1 VGSSVVVIRS
11 QAAHPCA
18 SAPSRATSAA
28 GFASRLRLW
37 RRSRREP
44 PTFAVVRR
52 RSANIPGG
60 KRESGG
66 ALLRRIRFG
75 LLGHQWERSQK
86 FTRINC
92 VTATNQ
98 LAGSEP
104 ATFDRLIDSRFG
116 DPCGSCRT
124 AWCVHRLTSELRL
137 FSCSHALVKE
147 RLRYA
152 AEQRRE
158 VGLTH
163 RGAAEA
169 THHPGEARL
178 AKTFRIQPD
187 SFAIYRDRRISLAAS
202 AQSVESSG

>member
-1 VGSSVVVIRS
+1 
-11 QAAHPCA
+11 
-18 SAPSRATSAA
+18 
-28 GFASRLRLW
+28 
-37 RRSRREP
+37 
-44 PTFAVVRR
+44 
-52 RSANIPGG
+52 
-60 KRESGG
+60 
-66 ALLRRIRFG
+66 LLRRIR
-75 LLGHQWERSQK
+75 LLGQQWERSQQ
-86 FTRINC
+86 FAGINC

-98 LAGSEP
+98 LAGGEP
-104 ATFDRLIDSRFG
+104 ATFDRPIDSRFG
-116 DPCGSCRT
+116 DPCGRCRT

-158 VGLTH
+158 VRLTH

-187 SFAIYRDRRISLAAS
+187 SFAIYRDRRTSLAAS
-202 AQSVESSG
+202 AQSVEPSRVGHVVICLEALGQSIVGAPAHPFRFRRQLPSSGSRSSINRALIFAFPACPRS